1 MSKTRSKSHPHVV
14 TDWTFSTPINIIVGT
29 KEASVSEGESED
41 QHYAVIQVSRQSLS
55 HSAVLEAMI
64 DSASASF
71 EEDAQ
76 STTPSPKKKQKKPIH
91 PSIEFKQFKPKA
103 FHTFLSLLHNQQFAA
118 AFSSTPVLTQEIVL
132 EVLPIAVFL
141 DVACVLQ
148 PTLVWMEANPAL
160 ATLAAYDSVAPSAPA
175 WTNDYYDIVIKA
187 ITEEIKRPKATGT
200 NAQTFVD
207 YCASCR
213 ANQNFNSNSNT
224 CGNCGQKKIVSKCGQ
239 KAKTRKKL
247 RNLPELKHATA
258 QSWVCLMGALGRL
271 GTF

>member
-1 MSKTRSKSHPHVV
+1 M
-14 TDWTFSTPINIIVGT
+14 
-29 KEASVSEGESED
+29 
-41 QHYAVIQVSRQSLS
+41 
-55 HSAVLEAMI
+55 
-64 DSASASF
+64 
-71 EEDAQ
+71 
-76 STTPSPKKKQKKPIH
+76 
-91 PSIEFKQFKPKA
+91 
-103 FHTFLSLLHNQQFAA
+103 
-118 AFSSTPVLTQEIVL
+118 LTQEIVL

-187 ITEEIKRPKATGT
+187 ITEEIERPEATGT

-213 ANQNFNSNSNT
+213 ANRNFNSNSNT
-224 CGNCGQKKIVSKCGQ
+224 CSCCGQ
-239 KAKTRKKL
+239 KAKTMRKKL
-247 RNLPELKHATA
+247 RNLPELKHVTT
-258 QSWVCLMGALGRL
+258 QSWVCLMDALGRL